1 MATAHNGRA
10 MPLLDRSDP
19 AATPAGRHRHRQPR
33 RRQPRRRPSGL
44 VGLGLLTVV
53 ALAGAV
59 VLAVPRLVN
68 RGPVTVCG
76 DDALQS
82 TALAGMANFAD
93 WLERNGVS
101 GYVGEV
107 GWPSDPDG
115 DRWAALA
122 NTWYDAADAIG
133 LPVTAWAAARW
144 PANYQ
149 MAIYRHS
156 SGSTS
161 LNSAGTQAKVVQSHA
176 TTDRYLRGVV
186 VAGGSFGAGDT
197 NNTFSG
203 DNPGRYGYDYSYETA
218 DSYTYLAR
226 HGVKLVRLAVA
237 WERLQPVPNGPLD
250 QTELGRIQRAL
261 EYARQAKLQ
270 VILDLHNYGSYALGG
285 GSGAP
290 ARRLVV
296 GSTELPIGALA
307 DLWTRLAEATRD
319 DPVVVGYDVM
329 NEPVTLAAKGDA
341 GARLWEQASQAA
353 VDAIRHT
360 GSTATIA
367 VSGYAQTAP
376 AQWGTL
382 HPRAWISDPLNR
394 VIYEAHTYFDKD
406 SSGHYAA
413 SYADELQRAAGSAP
427 AQCQSLTRLTVPS
440 PLTES
445 GGSS

>member
-1 MATAHNGRA
+1 MATAHNGHA
-10 MPLLDRSDP
+10 TPLLDRGAPVRKPGS
-19 AATPAGRHRHRQPR
+19 RHRRSQPSR
-33 RRQPRRRPSGL
+33 RRRGL
-44 VGLGLLTVV
+44 LGLGLLAVV
-53 ALAGAV
+53 AVAGAV

-76 DDALQS
+76 DDALQA

-93 WLERNGVS
+93 WLERNQVS

-122 NTWYDAADAIG
+122 DTWYDAADAIG

-144 PANYQ
+144 PANYP
-149 MAIYRHS
+149 MAIYKHS

-161 LNSAGTQAKVVQSHA
+161 LNSAGPQAKVVQAHA
-176 TTDRYLRGVV
+176 STNRYLRGVV

-197 NNTFSG
+197 SDSFSG
-203 DNPGRYGYDYSYETA
+203 ANPGRYGYTYSYETA
-218 DSYTYLAR
+218 DSYAYLASN
-226 HGVKLVRLAVA
+226 GVKLVRLAVA

-250 QTELGRIQRAL
+250 QAELGRVQRAL
-261 EYARQAKLQ
+261 DYARQAKLR
-270 VILDLHNYGSYALGG
+270 VILDLHNYGSFALGG
-285 GSGAP
+285 AAGSKTQP
-290 ARRLVV
+290 RRLVL
-296 GSTELPIGALA
+296 GSTDLPIDALA

-319 DPVVVGYDVM
+319 DPAVVGYDVM

-353 VDAIRHT
+353 VEAIRRT
-360 GSTATIA
+360 GSTDTIA
-367 VSGYAQTAP
+367 VAGYAQTAP

-382 HPRAWISDPLNR
+382 HPRAWISDPRNR

-427 AQCQSLTRLTVPS
+427 AQCQSLSHLTVSS

-445 GGSS
+445 GASS